1 MSKKLI
7 YLFLALLLPGLIFV
21 FLRKFG
27 KNEFNIPVYYEAG
40 VEGTSGTCGPYLA
53 PYKVAD
59 SVLQIIG
66 KANSP
71 ILVVIGKA
79 NSPILVVTDT
89 SAEVKRNLTH
99 LKSEFGDT
107 FSLTTSEADAR
118 WLFWVDCVFLLQ
130 KPWTAV
136 LIDAQGRIRGY
147 YAPASR
153 EEADRLMVE
162 LRILLKQY

>member
-1 MSKKLI
+1 MRRKLI

-59 SVLQIIG
+59 SVLQI
-66 KANSP
+66 
-71 ILVVIGKA
+71 IGKA

>member
-59 SVLQIIG
+59 SVLQI
-66 KANSP
+66 
-71 ILVVIGKA
+71 IGKA